1 MYNGAVTSVRTSGG
15 IFDELLNTIGLHQ
28 GSTLSVYLFVVVMD
42 ELVKSIQEEVTWCM
56 LFGGDIV
63 LAYET
68 RHVVNVK
75 LEIWL
80 HTLESIGFW
89 LSRIKTGYMECQFN
103 KSRNKCLLN
112 KHGM

>member
-28 GSTLSVYLFVVVMD
+28 GSTLSVYLFVIVMD

-75 LEIWL
+75 LEIWV

-89 LSRIKTGYMECQFN
+89 LSRIKTGYMNVSLIKVETNVC
-103 KSRNKCLLN
+103 
-112 KHGM
+112 

>member
-28 GSTLSVYLFVVVMD
+28 GSTLSVYLFVVVMN

>member
-1 MYNGAVTSVRTSGG
+1 MYNGAVTSVRTCGG

-42 ELVKSIQEEVTWCM
+42 ELVKSIQEEDTWCM

-80 HTLESIGFW
+80 HTLESISFW
-89 LSRIKTGYMECQFN
+89 LSRIKTGYMECQQ
-103 KSRNKCLLN
+103 
-112 KHGM
+112 